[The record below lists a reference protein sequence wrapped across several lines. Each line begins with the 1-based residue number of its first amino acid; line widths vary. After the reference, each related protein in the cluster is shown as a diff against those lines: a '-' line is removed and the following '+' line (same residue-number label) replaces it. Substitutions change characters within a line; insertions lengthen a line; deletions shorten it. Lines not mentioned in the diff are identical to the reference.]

1 MKGTPS
7 PLVRLCTRLGIA
19 TSYDDF
25 WGERREVP
33 EAALRR
39 CAAAMGMP
47 AADTPEALARLTELD
62 RRAAACVLPPVHV
75 MRQAAPKPLR
85 LNGHAA
91 RGYTL
96 VLEDGTERDGAIDGE
111 GRLQL
116 PDPLPLGY
124 HRLTVPEAGAAT
136 LLVVCPERCHTPAA
150 FADGARWWGPALQVY
165 ALRSARQ
172 WGMGDFT
179 DLRHVVDLAA
189 GQGAGF
195 VGVNPMHALYP
206 HDPERASPYGPSSRS
221 GLDPLYLDVEAVPG
235 FRACEAA
242 RALVDQP
249 EFQGRLQRLRERS
262 HIDRTG
268 VAAAKFEVLRALHA
282 HFHAVERARD
292 PSRALAFDHF
302 REVHASW
309 LRPLTLFNAWRA
321 LRPDPL
327 PPIDAPRVEAFA
339 EREVAEID
347 FHAWLQW
354 EADRQLGE
362 VGAHARAMG
371 LPLGLYRD
379 LAVGVSDDSAEVWAR
394 PALHARGMSA
404 GAPDEAA
411 NPSGQSWGLSP
422 PLPERWAD
430 EAYEPFAAMLRAN
443 MRHAGALRIDHAMA
457 LQRLF
462 WVPADA
468 DARSGTYV
476 AHPFEDLLNVLVL
489 ESVRHR
495 CVVIGEALGNVPEG
509 FREALAARGVLS
521 YGPMYFAATPEGTL
535 PPPRDWSAESLA
547 VVGTHDLPTLPAWWL
562 GEDIALRRALGL
574 YPDPARHHEQVVARA
589 QERARLLLA
598 LEDEGLVEPGTSLRP
613 PAEAGPALVEAVHA
627 YMGRT
632 AARLVGVQFEDVTGQ
647 HEPVNVPGTSEAQR
661 PNWRVRMAVDLDTLA
676 TDPRWLAVAAALRAG
691 RSSAAARPAAWPALS
706 TAPVP
711 RATYRIQFHAGM
723 RFEQATAIVP
733 YLEALGVSHLY
744 ASPYLKAR
752 PGSQHGYDVVDPN
765 ALNPEIGTPA
775 DHDRLC
781 AALRERG
788 LSQVLDIVPNHMGVL
803 EAGNDWWL
811 DVLECGEASPHA
823 ATFDIEWHPADPVL
837 HGRLLLPVL
846 GDPYGEVL
854 ESGTFRLGFDA
865 EAGTLSLHY
874 HGHRFPLDPA
884 TYPDVFD
891 ASPLP
896 DDPGEGGAAMRSL
909 LDAFRHLPPRDTD
922 AAGRAT
928 RQRDKRALQR
938 RLAALCAGHA
948 WVREWLD
955 RAIGVLHGT
964 PGDPVSFDRLD
975 ALVAKQ
981 AWRPAFWR
989 VSGDEVN
996 YRRFFDI
1003 DTLAAVRMERP
1014 EVFDAAH
1021 RLVMRWVGEGR
1032 IEGLRIDH
1040 PDGLRD
1046 PRGYFEQL
1054 QARHERERRERGQ
1067 PARALFVAVEKILA
1081 EHEQIP
1087 DDWPVHGGT
1096 GYRFSNQVNGLFVDA
1111 RHEKAFDRLL
1121 RTFTGRTDDV
1131 DLLLREAKGLVM
1143 TTSLASDLEWL
1154 TGALHRIASADRR
1167 TRDFTRGRL
1176 RFALT
1181 EVARAFP
1188 VYRTYIDEHGASA
1201 QDRQHV
1207 AWAVAEARR
1216 HATAADQRGILFL
1229 RDVLLTPPGT
1239 LAPERREALLAF
1251 IARWQQFTAPVM
1263 AKSMEDTVFY
1273 QYHRL
1278 VSLNDVGGDPRRFGM
1293 SVAAFHAANAARA
1306 RHLPHTLLATST
1318 HDSKRSED
1326 VRARLNVLSEVPASW
1341 ARAVRCWAAMNR
1353 PRAERHDARI
1363 DPGDEYLLYQTLVGV
1378 WPFAPVGAAALA
1390 SLEERVQA
1398 YLLKAVRE
1406 AKRFTS
1412 WVNPDAAYESALARF
1427 VHLLLGVQEPNP
1439 FVRDL
1444 EAWLPPVSRA
1454 GCWNSLNQVLLKFTS
1469 PGVPDLYQGSELWN
1483 FSLVDPDNRRPVD
1496 FVARE
1501 AALADVMASYRDGR
1515 LDRDALRALRE
1526 DLPSGRLKLLLT
1538 ARLLGLRK
1546 ARPGVFAEGTYVPL
1560 EVSGP
1565 AADHVI
1571 AFARV
1576 HGDDAVVVIATRL
1589 LATLGDDGALAW
1601 HGTEVA
1607 LPTGIG
1613 DTWQDGLTGAPVTTP
1628 GARVPLDTVLPV
1640 VPFAVLFIGRDA

>member
-7 PLVRLCTRLGIA
+7 PLFRLCTRLGIA
-19 TSYDDF
+19 TAYDDF
-25 WGERREVP
+25 WGRTREVP
-33 EAALRR
+33 DTTLRR
-39 CAAAMGMP
+39 CAAALGWP
-47 AADTPEALARLTELD
+47 ADDTAEALAQLADLERQAVA
-62 RRAAACVLPPVHV
+62 RVLPPVHV
-75 MRQAAPKPLR
+75 MRQAAPTPLR
-85 LNGHAA
+85 LNGRHAT
-91 RGYTL
+91 RFTL
-96 VLEDGTERDGAIDGE
+96 VLEDGAERSGAIDRD

-116 PDPLPLGY
+116 PEALPCGY
-124 HRLTVPEAGAAT
+124 HRVTVPDADART
-136 LLVVCPERCHTPAA
+136 VLVVCPERCHAPAA
-150 FADGARWWGPALQVY
+150 FQDGARWWGPTVQVY
-165 ALRSARQ
+165 ALKSRRQ

-179 DLRHVVDLAA
+179 DLRHAVDLAA
-189 GQGAGF
+189 AQGAGF

-206 HDPERASPYGPSSRS
+206 HDPGRASPYSPSSRS

-235 FRACEAA
+235 FRVCEAA
-242 RALVDQP
+242 RARVDQP
-249 EFQGRLQRLRERS
+249 DFQARLQQLRDRP

-268 VAAAKFEVLRALHA
+268 VAAVKFEVLRELHA
-282 HFHAVERARD
+282 HFHAVERAQD
-292 PSRALAFDHF
+292 PSRALAFDRF
-302 REVHASW
+302 REAHDAW
-309 LRPLTLFNAWRA
+309 LRPLTLFNAWHA

-327 PPIDAPRVEAFA
+327 PAIGDPRIEAFA

-394 PALHARGMSA
+394 PTLHARGMSA

-411 NPSGQSWGLSP
+411 NPSGQSWGLPP
-422 PLPERWAD
+422 PLPDRWAD
-430 EAYEPFAAMLRAN
+430 EAYEPFAAVLRAN

-462 WVPADA
+462 WVPVEAG
-468 DARSGTYV
+468 ARSGTYV
-476 AHPFEDLLNVLVL
+476 SHPFEDLLNVLVL
-489 ESVRHR
+489 ESVRSR

-521 YGPMYFAATPEGTL
+521 YGPMYFASTPEGAL
-535 PPPRDWSAESLA
+535 PAPADWPAESLA
-547 VVGTHDLPTLPAWWL
+547 VVGTHDLPTLTAWWL
-562 GEDIALRRALGL
+562 GEDITLRQQLGL
-574 YPDPARHHEQVVARA
+574 YPDPARHHEQVRARA
-589 QERARLLLA
+589 SERARLLLA
-598 LEDEGLVEPGTSLRP
+598 LEDEGLTEPGASLRP
-613 PAEAGPALVEAVHA
+613 PAEADPALVEAVHA
-627 YMGRT
+627 FMGRT
-632 AARLVGVQFEDVTGQ
+632 AARLVGVQFEDVAGQ

-661 PNWRVRMAVDLDTLA
+661 PNWRVRLAVDLDALG
-676 TDPRWLAVAAALRAG
+676 TDPRWLAVAAALRSA
-691 RSSAAARPAAWPALS
+691 RASAAPRPAAWPAMS

-723 RFEQATAIVP
+723 RFDQATAIVP
-733 YLEALGVSHLY
+733 YLDALGVSHLY

-752 PGSQHGYDVVDPN
+752 AGSQHGYDVVDPES
-765 ALNPEIGTPA
+765 LNPEIGTPA

-781 AALRERG
+781 DTLRAHG
-788 LSQVLDIVPNHMGVL
+788 MSQVLDIVPNHMGVL

-811 DVLECGEASPHA
+811 DVLECGPASPHA
-823 ATFDIEWHPADPVL
+823 ATFDIEWHPADPAMQ
-837 HGRLLLPVL
+837 GRLLLPVL
-846 GDPYGEVL
+846 GEPYGEVL
-854 ESGTFRLGFDA
+854 ESGTFKLTFDA
-865 EAGTLSLHY
+865 GAGTLSLNY

-884 TYPDVFD
+884 TYPDVFA
-891 ASPLP
+891 ASTPP
-896 DDPGEGGAAMRSL
+896 DDADDGGAALRSL
-909 LDAFRHLPPRDTD
+909 LDAFRQLPPRDSD
-922 AAGRAT
+922 ATGRRV
-928 RQRDKRALQR
+928 RQHDKRTLQR
-938 RLAALCAGHA
+938 RLATLCREQAG
-948 WVREWLD
+948 VRDRLD
-955 RAIGVLHGT
+955 RAIAVLQGS
-964 PGDPVSFDRLD
+964 PGDPRSFDRLD

-1014 EVFDAAH
+1014 EVFEAAH

-1054 QARHERERRERGQ
+1054 QARHERERRERGL

-1087 DDWPVHGGT
+1087 EDWPVHGGT
-1096 GYRFSNQVNGLFVDA
+1096 GYRFANQVNGLFVDA

-1121 RTFTGRTDDV
+1121 RSFTGRTDDF
-1131 DLLLREAKGLVM
+1131 DALLRDAKGLVM
-1143 TTSLASDLEWL
+1143 STSLASDLQWL
-1154 TGALHRIASADRR
+1154 TEALHRIASSDRR

-1176 RFALT
+1176 RFALM

-1188 VYRTYIDEHGASA
+1188 VYRTYIGEQGASA

-1207 AWAVAEARR
+1207 AWAVAGARR

-1229 RDVLLTPPGT
+1229 RDVLLTPPET
-1239 LAPERREALLAF
+1239 LEPARREAVRAF
-1251 IARWQQFTAPVM
+1251 VARWQQFTAPVM

-1326 VRARLNVLSEVPASW
+1326 VRARLNVLSEAPASW
-1341 ARAVRCWAAMNR
+1341 ARAVRRWAAMNR
-1353 PRAERHDARI
+1353 PRAERHDCRI
-1363 DPGDEYLLYQTLVGV
+1363 DPGDEYLLYQTLVGI
-1378 WPFAPVGAAALA
+1378 WPFEPVDAAALA
-1390 SLEERVQA
+1390 SLQDRVQA

-1412 WVNPDAAYESALARF
+1412 WVNPDETYESALARF
-1427 VHLLLGVQEPNP
+1427 IHLLLGAFEPNP

-1444 EAWLPPVSRA
+1444 EAWLPTVVRA
-1454 GCWNSLNQVLLKFTS
+1454 GCWNSLNQVVLKFTS

-1483 FSLVDPDNRRPVD
+1483 FSLVDPDNRRGVD

-1501 AALADVMASYRDGR
+1501 VALAGVMASYREGR
-1515 LDRDALRALRE
+1515 LDDDTLLALRE

-1538 ARLLGLRK
+1538 ARLLALRK
-1546 ARPGVFAEGTYVPL
+1546 ARPAVFANGAYVPL
-1560 EVSGP
+1560 EVTGP
-1565 AADHVI
+1565 AADHVV

-1576 HGDDAVVVIATRL
+1576 RGDDAVVVIATRL

-1601 HGTEVA
+1601 RGTAVM
-1607 LPTGIG
+1607 LPPGSG
-1613 DTWQDGLTGAPVTTP
+1613 DTWCDALTGANVSCT
-1628 GARVPLDTVLPV
+1628 GQRVALDAALPV
-1640 VPFAVLFIGRDA
+1640 VPFAVLHTGPAT